1 MDKKLKAN
9 INLLLDYMWEDE
21 KRHYEEN
28 PSDHH
33 IFVIMKRIREEINDA
48 DKPVRE

>member
-1 MDKKLKAN
+1 MNENLKAN

-21 KRHYEEN
+21 KRHYEEY
-28 PSDHH
+28 PTPHH
-33 IFVIMKRIREEINDA
+33 IFITMQKIREEIND